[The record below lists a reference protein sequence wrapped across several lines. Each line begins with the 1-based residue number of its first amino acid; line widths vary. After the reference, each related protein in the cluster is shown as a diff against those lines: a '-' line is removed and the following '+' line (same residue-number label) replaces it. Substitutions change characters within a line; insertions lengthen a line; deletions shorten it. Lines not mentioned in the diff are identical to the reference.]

1 MKNGPVAPKQIG
13 AHRPVYVCP
22 MDANNFLKV
31 FFLKIEEN
39 STAAKILEHAEAKA
53 VIANGAV
60 EDVAENVAEEVD
72 EVEDV
77 AENVAEDGGV
87 VEDGAENVA
96 EDVADAVPVE
106 PPKKKLR
113 RRVRRKTTISSY

>member
-22 MDANNFLKV
+22 MDANNFLKGF

-77 AENVAEDGGV
+77 AENVAED
-87 VEDGAENVA
+87 
-96 EDVADAVPVE
+96 VADAVPVE

-113 RRVRRKTTISSY
+113 RRLRCKTTSSY

>member
-13 AHRPVYVCP
+13 AHRLVYVCP
-22 MDANNFLKV
+22 MDANNFLKG

-53 VIANGAV
+53 VIANGV
-60 EDVAENVAEEVD
+60 
-72 EVEDV
+72 VEDV
-77 AENVAEDGGV
+77 AENVAEDVGV
-87 VEDGAENVA
+87 VEDVAENVA

-113 RRVRRKTTISSY
+113 RRLRCKTTSSY

>member
-1 MKNGPVAPKQIG
+1 MQTIFGK
-13 AHRPVYVCP
+13 
-22 MDANNFLKV
+22 
-31 FFLKIEEN
+31 FFFIEEN

-53 VIANGAV
+53 AILNAV
-60 EDVAENVAEEVD
+60 LEA
-72 EVEDV
+72 V

-113 RRVRRKTTISSY
+113 RCKRKTTSSI

>member
-22 MDANNFLKV
+22 MGANNFLKV

-77 AENVAEDGGV
+77 AENVAED
-87 VEDGAENVA
+87 
-96 EDVADAVPVE
+96 VADAVTVE

>member
-1 MKNGPVAPKQIG
+1 
-13 AHRPVYVCP
+13 

-53 VIANGAV
+53 AILNAV
-60 EDVAENVAEEVD
+60 LEA
-72 EVEDV
+72 V

-87 VEDGAENVA
+87 VEDVAENVA

-106 PPKKKLR
+106 PPKKSR
-113 RRVRRKTTISSY
+113 RRLVIKTPPS

>member
-1 MKNGPVAPKQIG
+1 MYARWMQT
-13 AHRPVYVCP
+13 
-22 MDANNFLKV
+22 FFKV
-31 FFLKIEEN
+31 FFLKNEEN

-60 EDVAENVAEEVD
+60 EDVAENVAEEV
-72 EVEDV
+72 V
-77 AENVAEDGGV
+77 V
-87 VEDGAENVA
+87 VEDAEDVA

-113 RRVRRKTTISSY
+113 RRLRCKTTSSY